1 MVEYVIAVSLCMAGV
16 IFLMW
21 LGTSND
27 QEGKVMRD
35 KKKLS
40 PVEIIIIIVMILL
53 ALYLLAVLAIGIGGF
68 ALIGF
73 IVKMGIT
80 AALII

>member
-1 MVEYVIAVSLCMAGV
+1 
-16 IFLMW
+16 
-21 LGTSND
+21 
-27 QEGKVMRD
+27 MRD

-40 PVEIIIIIVMILL
+40 PVEIIIAIVMILVIFS
-53 ALYLLAVLAIGIGGF
+53 YLLAVLAIGIGGF

-73 IVKMGIT
+73 IVKMGLT